1 MRLLPDQNPRGRFV
15 RSASNFRSVKSV
27 KLYVHTLIAVL
38 PLLRAL
44 QALTVLAAICGLA
57 APSWAQDS
65 ALSKS
70 ISSGWKSVVK
80 ETSKAAKSV
89 SKAANDA
96 LGPQKPKRKKS
107 AKRKSGDGESGGP
120 ANDDAAIEKAA
131 ASTSNGRKKEKVTA
145 KPVAAPVE
153 DDEGPPVPLVREPP
167 IDRPATATANKPAVA
182 TKDAG
187 PRRLPPPPV
196 PANTAGE
203 RQAPTAWS
211 ASTVDDADDALPKAT
226 VVPLKGDTT
235 RKPDRSGKE
244 PAPGKPLPITMIPPK
259 AADGASE
266 PANAWSA
273 EDIAVARANCDAIL
287 KNVDAVTVPEG
298 PVREGACGAP
308 APVRLVSIG
317 KNPAVTLQ
325 PQPLV
330 TCDLVAGLSQ
340 WMKNDIQPLAKKHL
354 GAGITKIE
362 TMSDYSCRMAYGRK
376 GNKLSE
382 HGRAN
387 ALDIRGFVT
396 AKGEAAHV
404 LEQWGKTERD
414 RQAEAAKTAAENAAA
429 EKASEAAAAAGSK
442 TAVETVSALDGPS
455 GKRPAP
461 AMASLGA
468 TGLKPSLHSRSE
480 KAAAAIVPE
489 EPQNKKAQF
498 LRDAHASACRIF
510 GTSLGPES
518 NEAHSNHFHVDM
530 AARKRT
536 KICE

>member
-1 MRLLPDQNPRGRFV
+1 M
-15 RSASNFRSVKSV
+15 
-27 KLYVHTLIAVL
+27 
-38 PLLRAL
+38 
-44 QALTVLAAICGLA
+44 
-57 APSWAQDS
+57 PSWAQDS
-65 ALSKS
+65 ELSKS

-107 AKRKSGDGESGGP
+107 AKRKSNDGDQGGTT
-120 ANDDAAIEKAA
+120 NDGAATEKAA
-131 ASTSNGRKKEKVTA
+131 ASKSTGGKKEKATT
-145 KPVAAPVE
+145 KPAAAPVE
-153 DDEGPPVPLVREPP
+153 DDEGPPVPLVREPAM
-167 IDRPATATANKPAVA
+167 DRPTVDRPTTATADKPAPTA

-196 PANTAGE
+196 PANAKVD
-203 RQAPTAWS
+203 RPAPKAWT
-211 ASTVDDADDALPKAT
+211 ASTVDDGPDDAVPRAD
-226 VVPLKGDTT
+226 VVPLKGDAARNTD
-235 RKPDRSGKE
+235 PSGKRRE

-259 AADGASE
+259 SADAASE

-273 EDIAVARANCDAIL
+273 EEIAAARANCDAIL

-396 AKGEAAHV
+396 AKGETAHV
-404 LEQWGKTERD
+404 LDQWGRTERD
-414 RQAEAAKTAAENAAA
+414 RQAEATKIAAQNAAA

-442 TAVETVSALDGPS
+442 TAVETVSALDAPS

-468 TGLKPSLHSRSE
+468 TGLKPSLHSRRE

-489 EPQNKKAQF
+489 EPHNKKAQF

-518 NEAHSNHFHVDM
+518 NEAHRNHFHVDM
-530 AARKRT
+530 APRRRT